1 MNDIK
6 RLHSQFTAISTA
18 QQVKRNLD
26 SDQFNDLVDFVG
38 FRPIADAVHRAR
50 TGDNIALS
58 QIVHWANLPLIA
70 SALISID
77 FTDINLQQ
85 IDAIAKSTTIDR
97 IRKIIADAMNGD
109 TAATAIIQKWLVQPP
124 AAAPQGQS
132 ASMGASRPV
141 RSVPVERVSGGAP
154 SARTPA
160 HPTSVP
166 PPPEPTRDDP
176 RTMTHQDARQ
186 SRPAA
191 SPHDSSIPP
200 SRNGVRD
207 APQRD
212 PQGERGDGRHVDQ
225 GSEPRTPALREREQE
240 RDWDQVVV
248 YGRDRTGATALQF
261 DCSPNPD
268 NKFLTINISI
278 ARAKG
283 ARTQDGV
290 DWPKKICLML
300 SPAECVLML
309 SVLMGYNRT
318 FRGAGHGPANKIWF
332 EATESEGDY
341 AGGIFVTVAHGNDSR
356 GCSIPPGDLMAV
368 ICIFQRA
375 VLDQH
380 KASTSKIEPLPIE
393 RILKRVAQMHDLSLQ
408 SAEARKSKKQA
419 RG

>member
-6 RLHSQFTAISTA
+6 RLHSQFTAVATA
-18 QQVKRNLD
+18 HQIKRNLD
-26 SDQFNDLVDFVG
+26 GDQFDELVAFAG
-38 FRPIADAVHRAR
+38 FRQIADAVHRAR
-50 TGDNIALS
+50 AGDNLAIA
-58 QIVHWANLPLIA
+58 QIVQWANVSLIA
-70 SALISID
+70 STLVLHKFD
-77 FTDINLQQ
+77 GVNLARVH
-85 IDAIAKSTTIDR
+85 AIAKTTPIDR
-97 IRKIIADAMNGD
+97 IRQILTDAKAGD
-109 TAATAIIQKWLVQPP
+109 APAIAIIEKWLLDPMAQP
-124 AAAPQGQS
+124 AQAPS
-132 ASMGASRPV
+132 SSETPL
-141 RSVPVERVSGGAP
+141 RSVPVQRVS
-154 SARTPA
+154 SAAGPVRTPT
-160 HPTSVP
+160 HPTAV

-176 RTMTHQDARQ
+176 RTLSAE
-186 SRPAA
+186 SRP
-191 SPHDSSIPP
+191 SRPSQSQQHDVSVPA

-207 APQRD
+207 MAHREQDNDWHDDAERAPAH
-212 PQGERGDGRHVDQ
+212 ET
-225 GSEPRTPALREREQE
+225 RTPAVRDRE
-240 RDWDQVVV
+240 WDQWVV

-290 DWPKKICLML
+290 DWSKKICLML

-309 SVLMGYNRT
+309 NVLMGYNRT
-318 FRGAGHGPANKIWF
+318 FRGAGHGPGNKIWF

-341 AGGIFVTVAHGNDSR
+341 AGGIFVTVAHGADSR

-380 KASTSKIEPLPIE
+380 KASASKIEPLPIE
-393 RILKRVAQMHDLSLQ
+393 RILRRVAQMHDLSLQ